1 MCVLRGRST
10 AAPTYKY
17 RYLLRQNFSNAKLEY
32 LVFLKMNLKNF
43 PRSKTSHSTKLSPF
57 SSDFN
62 YFVACAEAGNLRK
75 AADRLDVQQAGLTK
89 IIQRIEHQTG
99 QILFFR
105 GPRGVTLTDFGKAL
119 YDSLKSTQ
127 AHWNQVSSA
136 EFDPT
141 DTPNGTL
148 TLGLHPSVACN
159 EIPQILENLNK
170 EFPRVK
176 LELIFATSLQ
186 VTEMVAK
193 HELDLGLVVN
203 SIRHSDLIVKKI
215 RKEFLAVWYKKRTS
229 NTHVLFN
236 PDMLDSARVT
246 KLFPQ
251 AQLIE
256 IKDYEVIAATIKQTD
271 FLGLLPSSVAQ
282 RHGLYQCGKAI
293 KEVDLALIWHRQRFL
308 RQSKSKVA
316 EAIIKSIEEKK

>member
-1 MCVLRGRST
+1 
-10 AAPTYKY
+10 
-17 RYLLRQNFSNAKLEY
+17 
-32 LVFLKMNLKNF
+32 
-43 PRSKTSHSTKLSPF
+43 
-57 SSDFN
+57 
-62 YFVACAEAGNLRK
+62 
-75 AADRLDVQQAGLTK
+75 
-89 IIQRIEHQTG
+89 
-99 QILFFR
+99 
-105 GPRGVTLTDFGKAL
+105 
-119 YDSLKSTQ
+119 
-127 AHWNQVSSA
+127 
-136 EFDPT
+136 
-141 DTPNGTL
+141 
-148 TLGLHPSVACN
+148 
-159 EIPQILENLNK
+159 
-170 EFPRVK
+170 
-176 LELIFATSLQ
+176 
-186 VTEMVAK
+186 MVAK
-193 HELDLGLVVN
+193 HELDLGLIVN